1 MPKPSPSSY
10 PEYFKRYVDQVP
22 EADLLTAF
30 STQLPVFKEILN
42 LVSEDQSMFAYATGK
57 WTIKELLQHMTDTER
72 IFNYR
77 ALCIARKETASLP
90 GFDENNYTAN
100 SNAGERAWADLVEEF
115 LAVRFSTELL
125 YKSFTPEMLAAS
137 GLSNNNPVTV
147 NSLGFITVGHVYHH
161 IKVLEERY
169 FPALPGITW
178 MGKI

>member
-10 PEYFKRYVDQVP
+10 PVYFKRYVDQVP
-22 EADLLTAF
+22 EEDLLTAF
-30 STQLPVFKEILN
+30 STQLPVIKEL
-42 LVSEDQSMFAYATGK
+42 LSRVSEDQSGFAYEAGK

-77 ALCIARKETASLP
+77 ALCIARKETVSLP
-90 GFDENNYTAN
+90 GFDENTYAAN
-100 SNAGERAWADLVEEF
+100 SNAGERTWANLAEEF
-115 LAVRFSTELL
+115 LAVRYSTELL

-147 NSLGFITVGHVYHH
+147 ISLGFITVGHVYHH
-161 IKVLEERY
+161 KKILEERY
-169 FPALPGITW
+169 FPALPGISW